1 MERPVRL
8 SVHSTWHFDAVP
20 QRKASLTLVP
30 ARAVGMMGPMIVT
43 IARQRG
49 AQGETVGR
57 AVADALGWAYVDREI
72 ITQAAIRAR
81 VSEATIE
88 QAERVPSLL
97 TRMMEALGRYP
108 SGFEMAEALPGVP
121 HVPPLSSDAYR
132 TFIEQVI
139 HQLEETTDAV
149 IIGHAAQAVLRGS
162 GQVIHVFVVAPLD
175 QRARLVAAQEGI
187 APDDA
192 IRQVKATDTERADYH
207 QRYYNLR
214 WNSLTVYDLVLNT
227 GRLPVS
233 AAAELIVDL
242 VRARLDEA

>member
-1 MERPVRL
+1 
-8 SVHSTWHFDAVP
+8 
-20 QRKASLTLVP
+20 
-30 ARAVGMMGPMIVT
+30 MIVT

-72 ITQAAIRAR
+72 ITQAAMRAK

-108 SGFEMAEALPGVP
+108 SGFELAEALPGVP
-121 HVPPLSSDAYR
+121 HVPPMSSDAYR
-132 TFIEQVI
+132 SFIEQVI

-149 IIGHAAQAVLRGS
+149 VIGHASQAVLRGS
-162 GQVIHVFVVAPLD
+162 SKTIHVFVAAPLD
-175 QRARLVAAQEGI
+175 RRARLVAGQEGVSQEE
-187 APDDA
+187 AMKL
-192 IRQVKATDTERADYH
+192 VKATDAERGEFL
-207 QRYYNLR
+207 QRNYGIR
-214 WNSLTVYDLVLNT
+214 WHAPANYDLVLNT

-233 AAAELIVDL
+233 AAAAMIVDL
-242 VRARLDEA
+242 VHVRLDDA